1 MKGKGKISY
10 WMNPAWGLLPF
21 LLYALLVNFMNFK
34 YALLYCF
41 IVAVASLFFLP
52 CFFKHKVFPFF
63 LFVSIGILALNYLL
77 SLLPFSLNGRFWIRL
92 FPEFSILILM
102 CLILF
107 NRHRFVKWMYQVQE
121 RYLPFSIKSSF
132 YETFFLFR
140 ILKHFIIIYLV
151 IVLSYFIFFSDYHA
165 PELHRFMFGELR
177 FLMILI
183 VIVFSLVR
191 LYWLNRRFRNE
202 DWLPII
208 DEDAQVIGKIART
221 VSYQFKEKYLHPHLR
236 ILVFHKG
243 KIYLQ
248 MRDSHRLSDIK
259 GYDTPL
265 AQDLCY
271 LQDFTGGV
279 NELMHKAGLPSG
291 LHPKF
296 FTRYIFERK
305 QLRRMVFLYTLIVSD
320 DSFLSDKFFRK
331 GKLWTEQEIDNNI
344 GKGVF
349 AEVFEEEYELLKT
362 TVFPVMKMMY

>member
-1 MKGKGKISY
+1 MKGKEKISY

-34 YALLYCF
+34 YALLFCLMAS
-41 IVAVASLFFLP
+41 IGSLFFLP
-52 CFFKHKVFPFF
+52 RFFKHKVFPFF
-63 LFVSIGILALNYLL
+63 LFVSIAVLALNYLL
-77 SLLPFSLNGRFWIRL
+77 ALLPLSADARFFTRL
-92 FPEFSILILM
+92 FPEFSILTLI

-107 NRHRFVKWMYQVQE
+107 NRHRFVKWMYRLQD

-140 ILKHFIIIYLV
+140 ILKHFLIIYLV
-151 IVLSYFIFFSDYHA
+151 IVLSYFVFFPDYHA
-165 PELHRFMFGELR
+165 PERHRFMFGELR
-177 FLMILI
+177 FFLILGL
-183 VIVFSLVR
+183 IVFSQVR
-191 LYWLNRRFRNE
+191 LYWLNRRFQNE

-236 ILVFHKG
+236 ILVFYKG

-248 MRDSHRLSDIK
+248 MRDVHRYTDINR
-259 GYDTPL
+259 YDTPL
-265 AQDLCY
+265 ALDLCY

-279 NELMHKAGLPSG
+279 SELMHKANLPSN

-305 QLRRMVFLYTLIVSD
+305 HLRRMIFLYTLIVSD
-320 DSFLSDKFFRK
+320 DSFLSNKFFKK